1 MEIYFAILWFGVL
14 VASVMVEATTAALV
28 AIWFMPSAIV
38 SLILALF
45 KVEISVQIL
54 IFFVLSAILI
64 LLSRMILKKAG
75 ISHHV
80 PTNADAIIGQKAIVV
95 EAIDNIA
102 AKGQVKVCGQTWS
115 ARSLDENVKYNE
127 GEVLVVV
134 AIEGVKLI
142 CKNI

>member
-14 VASVMVEATTAALV
+14 VSSVMIEASTAALV

-45 KVEISVQIL
+45 KVDVSVQFL
-54 IFFVLSAILI
+54 IFFVLSAILL
-64 LLSRMILKKAG
+64 LLSRMILKKVS

-80 PTNADAIIGQKAIVV
+80 PTNADAIIGQRAVV
-95 EAIDNIA
+95 TEAIDNLA
-102 AKGQVKVCGQTWS
+102 AKGQVKVCGQIWS
-115 ARSLDENVKYNE
+115 ARSEDENVRYDE

>member
-14 VASVMVEATTAALV
+14 VSSVMIEASTSALV

-45 KVEISVQIL
+45 KVDVSVQFL

-64 LLSRMILKKAG
+64 LLSRMILKKVS

-80 PTNADAIIGQKAIVV
+80 PTNADAIIGQRAVV
-95 EAIDNIA
+95 TEAIDNLA
-102 AKGQVKVCGQTWS
+102 AKGQVKVCGQIWS
-115 ARSLDENVKYNE
+115 ARSEDENVRYDE